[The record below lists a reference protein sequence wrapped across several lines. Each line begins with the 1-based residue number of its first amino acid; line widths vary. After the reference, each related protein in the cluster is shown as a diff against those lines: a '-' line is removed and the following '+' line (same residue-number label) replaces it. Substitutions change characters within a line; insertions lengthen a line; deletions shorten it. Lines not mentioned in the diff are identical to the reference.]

1 MKEYTFTGTT
11 VITASLKN
19 YGDIILIPGNNIALP
34 EENSYISSLE
44 MQGLLIEVQKPKI
57 KNGK

>member
-1 MKEYTFTGTT
+1 MKEYTFAGTT

-19 YGDIILIPGNNIALP
+19 YGDIILIPGNVIALP
-34 EENSYISSLE
+34 AENLYISSLE
-44 MQGLLIEVQKPKI
+44 KQGLLIEVQKPKI

>member
-1 MKEYTFTGTT
+1 MKEYTFVGAT

-19 YGDIILIPGNNIALP
+19 HGDIILTPGNVIALP
-34 EENSYISSLE
+34 EENLYISSLE
-44 MQGLLIEVQKPKI
+44 KQGLLIEVQKPKI

>member
-1 MKEYTFTGTT
+1 MKDYTFIGTS
-11 VITASLKN
+11 VITASLRGH
-19 YGDIILIPGNNIALP
+19 GDIILVPGNNVALP

-44 MQGLLIEVQKPKI
+44 KQGLLIEVQKPKI